1 MKNLFFILLFSF
13 IFSQANGQNAN
24 VKSSSSNLNVS
35 RYTGTGDMRTSGFWM
50 PGAPIENSIKGTVY
64 LFPDFKGQY
73 KVISKNGNSFNL
85 LNLNYNLKTKTLET
99 FVSKDSVFQY
109 ELGQIGYVLTNNNKY
124 KVNSDGNLK
133 GLSLE
138 IYNSDKVQFFKYFHV
153 ISEKAVINPM
163 TNVIISEAE
172 YTQVFTYFLYQNGKE
187 VKIKLNKND
196 VLNALID
203 KKNAV
208 KEYVKS
214 NKLVY
219 SSEMDICK
227 ILKYYES
234 I

>member
-13 IFSQANGQNAN
+13 VFSQANCQNAN
-24 VKSSSSNLNVS
+24 AKSSSSNITVAG
-35 RYTGTGDMRTSGFWM
+35 YTGNMRTSGFWI
-50 PGAPIENSIKGTVY
+50 PGVPIENSIKGTFY

-73 KVISKNGNSFNL
+73 KVISKNGDSFNL

-109 ELGQIGYVLTNNNKY
+109 DLGQIGYVLANSNKY

-138 IYNSDKVQFFKYFHV
+138 VYNSEKVQFFKYFYI

-172 YTQVFTYFLYQNGKE
+172 YIHVFAYYLYLNGKE

>member
-1 MKNLFFILLFSF
+1 MKNVFLGLLFFF
-13 IFSQANGQNAN
+13 IFSQVNCQNTNAN
-24 VKSSSSNLNVS
+24 SSSNNFNDAAF
-35 RYTGTGDMRTSGFWM
+35 TGSMRSSGLWM
-50 PGAPIENSIKGTVY
+50 PSASIDNSIKGTVY

-73 KVISKNGNSFNL
+73 KVIAKDGNSFDL

-109 ELGQIGYVLTNNNKY
+109 ELGKIGYVLTNNTKY
-124 KVNSDGNLK
+124 KVNSDGNFK

-138 IYNSDKVQFFKYFHV
+138 VYNSEKIQFLKYFY
-153 ISEKAVINPM
+153 IITEKAVINPM
-163 TNVIISEAE
+163 TNVIISEAK
-172 YTQVFTYFLYQNGKE
+172 YTHVFNYFLYLNGKE

-208 KEYVKS
+208 KEYVKL
-214 NKLVY
+214 NKLEY
-219 SSEMDICK
+219 SSEQDICK